1 MSILSVCDSKIISI
15 YLLFLSR
22 QKQFLCDVA
31 FVSLHSSQ
39 WHQPT
44 FSASTQQVI
53 SRQNRPERVGTW
65 TSRLLAWSRHQ
76 GRDAALGFAAVQ
88 SVWKNSCC
96 TEGCLLSFR
105 EFYHKVRSVWGNLVP
120 GNSEVIEIWRST
132 LATCSVWK
140 GIELDPLSGYVSP
153 QS

>member
-1 MSILSVCDSKIISI
+1 MSILSICDSKIISI

-39 WHQPT
+39 PHQPT
-44 FSASTQQVI
+44 FSASTHQVI

-76 GRDAALGFAAVQ
+76 GRDAALGFTAVQ

-96 TEGCLLSFR
+96 TEDCLLSFR

-132 LATCSVWK
+132 LATYS
-140 GIELDPLSGYVSP
+140 ESGKALN
-153 QS
+153 